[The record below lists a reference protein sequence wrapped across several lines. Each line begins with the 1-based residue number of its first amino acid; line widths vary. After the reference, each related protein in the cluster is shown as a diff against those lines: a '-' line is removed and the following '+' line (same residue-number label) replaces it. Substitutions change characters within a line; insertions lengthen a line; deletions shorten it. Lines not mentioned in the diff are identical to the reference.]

1 MLKELK
7 EITEN
12 IRHIFNARLANILV
26 VFGLVFII
34 LSFFSFDGIKNFTL
48 TASPRWIMFIIG
60 CVLTL
65 GGVAI
70 FILTREE
77 RKINKKIKIKDGLA
91 IKLGWASVN
100 LRVGKIQ
107 EILGVDETAA
117 VVLPANTTFIDDC
130 ITDKNSALGAF
141 MLDRYPDK
149 IPEIKKVIP
158 ETLETSG
165 ATKNIDNTYPPGTTI
180 ILPPPW
186 NMPVNILITAA
197 TIREEI
203 TGIRAEPSTICQ
215 CIQRVFMITA
225 NKKIS
230 KIRMPIL
237 GSGHGGLEINAALL
251 FLMLSI
257 RHYASQYHHI
267 KAIDIIVTENDAKR
281 LKDIPKLQYL
291 LFLGE
296 VAE

>member
-1 MLKELK
+1 MIKDLKE
-7 EITEN
+7 TAEN
-12 IRHIFNARLANILV
+12 IRYIFNAPTVNILV
-26 VFGLVFII
+26 ICGLVLIF
-34 LSFFSFDGIKNFTL
+34 LSFCSFDGLKNFTL
-48 TASPRWIMFIIG
+48 TASPKWIMFIVG

-70 FILTREE
+70 YVLIE
-77 RKINKKIKIKDGLA
+77 KGKKKVKKVKVIDGLSV
-91 IKLGWASVN
+91 KLGGASVN

-107 EILGVDETAA
+107 EISGMDETAA
-117 VVLPANTTFIDDC
+117 VVLPANTAFIDDC

-141 MLDRYPDK
+141 MLDRYPAK
-149 IPEIKKVIP
+149 IPEIGKVIGK
-158 ETLETSG
+158 TLETSR
-165 ATKNIDNTYPPGTTI
+165 ALKNSDGTYLPGTTI
-180 ILPPPW
+180 ALPSPW
-186 NMPVNILITAA
+186 NIPVNVLITAA
-197 TIREEI
+197 TIRRET
-203 TGIRAEPSTICQ
+203 TGIRAEPSSICE
-215 CIQRVFMITA
+215 CIRHIFMITSD
-225 NKKIS
+225 KKIS

-267 KAIDIIVTENDAKR
+267 KTIDIIVTENDAKR